1 MKTREVIVNDI
12 FDINKYTIKNDN
24 IPSSISYLDTSSII
38 RNIINKVQKLK
49 KENNEY
55 PSRAKR
61 IIKDNSILYSTVRP
75 NLEHYGFINEAKN
88 NFIASTGYAV
98 LNLKEK
104 EKNIDAKFFYYLL
117 TQKLLTY
124 HLHRIAL
131 NNVTSY
137 PSIDSDDI
145 SSLNLKIPNDI
156 NYQKKIS
163 SFLSSIEKKI
173 KINTL
178 INKKL
183 EDVTKLIYN
192 FWFLQFNY
200 PDHKKR
206 PYRLSGGKMIFN
218 KELKNKLPSGWHY
231 GNFGDYAKLNGGF
244 AFQSS
249 SWIKDGLKVIR
260 IKNINDDYTISTH
273 NCSSVSKNN
282 FSNLDEFKV
291 KFGDVV
297 IALTGATIGKYGIV
311 PKDDNSILV
320 NQRVGFFSLGDN
332 PIKKLPF
339 LINSLNQDYFRK
351 SIFQISGGSDQDN
364 ISTDE
369 IESIPLIIPEDK
381 IIEDYN
387 IICEPYYKM
396 IINNQSENQK
406 LINYFDW
413 VAPRLINGQFK
424 LV

>member
-1 MKTREVIVNDI
+1 MKTREVIVDDI
-12 FDINKYTIKNDN
+12 FDINKYTIKKNN

-38 RNIINKVQKLK
+38 RNIINKVQNLK

-61 IIKDNSILYSTVRP
+61 IIKNNSILYSTVRP
-75 NLEHYGFINEAKN
+75 NLEHYGFINETKN

-104 EKNIDAKFFYYLL
+104 EKNIDTKFFYYLL

-145 SSLNLKIPNDI
+145 SSLKLKIPNDI
-156 NYQKKIS
+156 DYQKKIS
-163 SFLSSIEKKI
+163 FFLSSIEKKI

-178 INKKL
+178 INKRL
-183 EDVTKLIYN
+183 EDATKLIYN

-206 PYRLSGGKMIFN
+206 PYKLNGGKMIFN
-218 KELKNKLPSGWHY
+218 KELKNELPHGWYY
-231 GNFGDYAKLNGGF
+231 GNFSDYAKLNGGF

-249 SWIKDGLKVIR
+249 SWIKEGLKVIR

-273 NCSSVSKNN
+273 NCSSVSIDN

-311 PKDDNSILV
+311 PKDHNSILV
-320 NQRVGFFSLGDN
+320 NQRVGFFSLGDD

-339 LINSLNQDYFRK
+339 LINSLNQEYFRK